1 MNRLYISIDL
11 FDQGILAGTLVDITD
26 DNSVAVLFEKLVYVA
41 LKSEITLINGMRQ
54 VDPLDVRAGLMRI
67 PHLQSCPA
75 QAEEQH

>member
-41 LKSEITLINGMRQ
+41 LKSEITLINGM
-54 VDPLDVRAGLMRI
+54 
-67 PHLQSCPA
+67 
-75 QAEEQH
+75 